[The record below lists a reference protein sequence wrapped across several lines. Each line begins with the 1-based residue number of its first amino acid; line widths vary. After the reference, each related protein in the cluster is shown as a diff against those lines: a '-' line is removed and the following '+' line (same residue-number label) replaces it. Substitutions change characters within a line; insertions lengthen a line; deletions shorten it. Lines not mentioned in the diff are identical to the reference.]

1 MGNIV
6 NLSEAATIAVH
17 SIVMIARS
25 KSPLNVPSLVQNT
38 SSSKHHVSKVLQRL
52 VKAGFITSNR
62 GPYGGFVLSVNPEEV
77 TLLDIYESIEGK
89 IKIPECPA
97 YHDVC
102 PFEHCIIDHVTQNMT
117 TVFQDYLKSKTL
129 ASYLEEK

>member
-6 NLSEAATIAVH
+6 NLSEAATIALH

-25 KSPLNVPSLVQNT
+25 DSPLNVPALVENT

-52 VKAGFITSNR
+52 VKVGFITSNR
-62 GPYGGFVLSVNPEEV
+62 GPYGGFVLNIDPEEV
-77 TLLDIYESIEGK
+77 TLLDIYEAIEGK
-89 IKIPECPA
+89 INIPHCPA

-102 PFEHCIIDHVTQNMT
+102 PFGNCIIDNVTQNMT
-117 TVFQDYLKSKTL
+117 KVFHDYLNSKTL
-129 ASYLEEK
+129 STYIDE